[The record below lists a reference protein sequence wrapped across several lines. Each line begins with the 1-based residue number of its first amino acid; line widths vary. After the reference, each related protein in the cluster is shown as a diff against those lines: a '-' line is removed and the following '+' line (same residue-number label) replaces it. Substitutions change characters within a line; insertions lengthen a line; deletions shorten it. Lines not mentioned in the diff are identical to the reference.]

1 MRRFPNCMVAGLAIV
16 AAAAC
21 GGSGGSY
28 GSGPTGGNTGG
39 MTGSTSNSITVSNNR
54 FDPAT
59 TTVAAGTTITWTW
72 AQGSVGHNV
81 TFDDGTKSSTQSTGT
96 FVRTFGTAGT
106 YPYHCTIHA
115 SLGMTGTVTVK

>member
-1 MRRFPNCMVAGLAIV
+1 MRRIPNCMVAGLAIV

-21 GGSGGSY
+21 GGSGGNY
-28 GSGPTGGNTGG
+28 GSGPTDGNTGG

-59 TTVAAGTTITWTW
+59 TTVAPGTTVTWTW